1 MPLNP
6 RLVRAKNILER
17 RVFLK
22 ALGLGMAAPLAFK
35 LARTATAQSVGAPK
49 RFFLMFM
56 PHGIPPE
63 HYNPRAGSSPSDFR
77 LNDTNVSILG
87 PLEQYKQY
95 VNVYEGFQYTGEA
108 ATHDGIVNCL
118 TGYSGADTTSA
129 RTSIETVIAKGL
141 GTKATILGACSHLP
155 YGLDKNGMLF
165 WDGKA
170 IDPEKNPA
178 KAADSLFANLGGG
191 GAPAPSPGPVNAE
204 VEIRNELLKLNIGEI
219 ESLKSELNGLTSEQ
233 TKLDSHLTAVQAL
246 LSGGSGGPGPG
257 QQLSCTTKPTLP
269 TVEKVRAESAGQV
282 VDSSGG
288 NDYFYQE
295 KNFPLIF
302 EAQLELIA
310 QALICNASQ
319 VMALMPMYATCDFDF
334 GFAKAPGSH
343 HNTLSHTT
351 PGTKG
356 QWDSPVS
363 VDNFLPETRQ
373 GFAKAQL
380 WFSEML
386 VNKVVK
392 LLAET
397 DDPAGEPGS
406 KVLDN
411 TLIYWMSEIG
421 DGANHTRTSYVEH
434 PQVPQSLPLVTI
446 GKCGGAIKSGQF
458 IQFPLA
464 PKPEGADAVNR
475 PAADLYL
482 TMAQAMG
489 VSNASIPGANKV
501 VSEVLS

>member
-6 RLVRAKNILER
+6 RLARAKSILER

-22 ALGLGMAAPLAFK
+22 ALGLGMAAPVAFK

-63 HYNPRAGSSPSDFR
+63 HYNPRAGSSPTDFR

-95 VNVYEGFQYTGEA
+95 VNVYEGFQYPGKA
-108 ATHDGIVNCL
+108 DTHNGIVNCL

-155 YGLDKNGMLF
+155 YGLDNNGMLF
-165 WDGKA
+165 WDGKV

-178 KAADSLFANLGGG
+178 KVADALFGNLGGG
-191 GAPAPSPGPVNAE
+191 GAPAPAPANAE
-204 VEIRNELLKLNIGEI
+204 VEIRNELLKLNMAEI
-219 ESLKSELNGLTSEQ
+219 EALKGELTGLTSEQ
-233 TKLDSHLTAVQAL
+233 TKLSSHLTAVESL
-246 LSGGSGGPGPG
+246 LSNGNGPGPG

-269 TVEKVRAESAGQV
+269 TVEKVRAASAGQV
-282 VDSSGG
+282 IDSSGG

-295 KNFPLIF
+295 KNFPLLF
-302 EAQLELIA
+302 EAQLELVA

-334 GFAKAPGSH
+334 GFAEAPGSH

-351 PGTKG
+351 ASGKG

-363 VDNFLPETRQ
+363 VDNYDPMTRQ

-380 WFSEML
+380 WFTKML

-392 LLAET
+392 VLAET
-397 DDPAGEPGS
+397 DDPAGDPGS

-421 DGANHTRTSYVEH
+421 DGANHTRTSYLEY

-446 GKCGGAIKSGQF
+446 GKCGGAIKSGQYL
-458 IQFPLA
+458 QAMLG
-464 PKPEGADAVNR
+464 KPEEAENANR
-475 PAADLYL
+475 PAADLYQ

-489 VSNASIPGANKV
+489 VSASIPGFKKL
-501 VSEVLS
+501 VSEVLA

>member
-6 RLVRAKNILER
+6 RLARAKSILER
-17 RVFLK
+17 RLFLK

-49 RFFLMFM
+49 RFFLLFM

-63 HYNPRAGSSPSDFR
+63 HYNPRAGSSPTDFR
-77 LNDTNVSILG
+77 LDDTNVSILG

-95 VNVYEGFQYTGEA
+95 VNIYEGFQYPGKA
-108 ATHDGIVNCL
+108 DTHNGIVNCL
-118 TGYSGADTTSA
+118 TGYSGADTTST
-129 RTSIETVIAKGL
+129 RTSIETIIAKGL

-155 YGLDKNGMLF
+155 FGLDNNGMLF

-178 KAADSLFANLGGG
+178 KVADSLFGNLG
-191 GAPAPSPGPVNAE
+191 GAPAPTPGPANAE
-204 VEIRNELLKLNIGEI
+204 LEIRNELLKLNLAEI
-219 ESLKSELNGLTSEQ
+219 ESLKGELNGLTSEQ
-233 TKLDSHLTAVQAL
+233 SKLTSHLEAVQSL
-246 LSGGSGGPGPG
+246 LTNGGGQGPG
-257 QQLSCTTKPTLP
+257 QQLSCTTKPSLP
-269 TVEKVRAESAGQV
+269 TVEKVRAASAGQV

-295 KNFPLIF
+295 KNFPLLF
-302 EAQLELIA
+302 EAQLELVA
-310 QALICNASQ
+310 QALICNAAQ
-319 VMALMPMYATCDFDF
+319 VMALMPMYATCDFSFDF
-334 GFAKAPGSH
+334 AGAPGSH

-351 PGTKG
+351 AGVKG

-363 VDNFLPETRQ
+363 VDNYDPMTRQ

-380 WFSEML
+380 WFTKML
-386 VNKVVK
+386 VDKVVSV
-392 LLAET
+392 LATT
-397 DDPAGEPGS
+397 DDPAGPAGS

-421 DGANHTRTSYVEH
+421 DGANHTRTSYLEY

-446 GKCGGAIKSGQF
+446 GKCGGAIKSGQYL
-458 IQFPLA
+458 QAQLG
-464 PKPEGADAVNR
+464 KPEEAENANR
-475 PAADLYL
+475 PASDLYL

-489 VSNASIPGANKV
+489 VANPSVPGAQKV
-501 VSEVLS
+501 VSEVLA

>member
-6 RLVRAKNILER
+6 RLVRAKSILER

-22 ALGLGMAAPLAFK
+22 ALGLGMAAPVAFK
-35 LARTATAQSVGAPK
+35 LARSATAQSVGAPK
-49 RFFLMFM
+49 RFFLLFM

-63 HYNPRAGSSPSDFR
+63 HYNPRAGSSPTDFR

-95 VNVYEGFQYTGEA
+95 VNVYEGFQYPGKA
-108 ATHDGIVNCL
+108 DTHDGIVNCL
-118 TGYSGADTTSA
+118 TGYSGADTTAA

-178 KAADSLFANLGGG
+178 KVADALFGNLGG
-191 GAPAPSPGPVNAE
+191 GAPAPAPANAE
-204 VEIRNELLKLNIGEI
+204 VELRNELLKLNMAEI
-219 ESLKSELNGLTSEQ
+219 ETLKGELNGLTTEQ
-233 TKLDSHLTAVQAL
+233 TKLSTHLQAVESL
-246 LSGGSGGPGPG
+246 LSNGNGPGPG

-269 TVEKVRAESAGQV
+269 TVEKVRAASAGQV

-295 KNFPLIF
+295 KNFPLLF
-302 EAQLELIA
+302 EAQLELVA
-310 QALICNASQ
+310 QALICNAAQ

-334 GFAKAPGSH
+334 GFAEAPGSH

-351 PGTKG
+351 ATGKG
-356 QWDSPVS
+356 QWDSPIS
-363 VDNFLPETRQ
+363 VDNYDPMTRQ
-373 GFAKAQL
+373 SFAKAQL
-380 WFSEML
+380 WFTKML
-386 VNKVVK
+386 VNKVVSVP
-392 LLAET
+392 AET

-421 DGANHTRTSYVEH
+421 DGANHTRTSYVEY

-446 GKCGGAIKSGQF
+446 GKCGGAIKSGQ
-458 IQFPLA
+458 
-464 PKPEGADAVNR
+464 
-475 PAADLYL
+475 YL
-482 TMAQAMG
+482 QAMLG
-489 VSNASIPGANKV
+489 K
-501 VSEVLS
+501 